1 MNAHSIRVVSFSVHV
16 HVYKISRHVIG
27 KGNKISVLW
36 KGITGFWET
45 SQPFIYNIVGL
56 PLTCLLRCLCPF
68 HFSSDSIP
76 LCVCL
81 CMWKYW
87 HICDGP
93 AFSFQRCKYCLFLAI
108 YFGRDM
114 KTIPMVSD
122 NLRMLCTFKL
132 KLKVSKYGPVRQFRH
147 THTILFKDAE
157 KGFIHFPHSYIYK
170 IFGLAHR
177 PINSFSIEL

>member
-1 MNAHSIRVVSFSVHV
+1 MKRNNCFL
-16 HVYKISRHVIG
+16 
-27 KGNKISVLW
+27 GN
-36 KGITGFWET
+36 ITT
-45 SQPFIYNIVGL
+45 IYLQYSWVATDMFVAL
-56 PLTCLLRCLCPF
+56 PLSISFQLCLN
-68 HFSSDSIP
+68 STK
-76 LCVCL
+76 CVYL
-81 CMWKYW
+81 CMWRYW

-147 THTILFKDAE
+147 THTCTQSYLKMLKRA
-157 KGFIHFPHSYIYK
+157 FPHTYI
-170 IFGLAHR
+170 
-177 PINSFSIEL
+177 